1 MLIGSFKP
9 IEGNLKATT
18 SVIDALILQR
28 RASSSFREEI
38 QFPRASE
45 VVFDLSDRV
54 NSSHTALAEFD
65 AEIDA
70 RSLH

>member
-9 IEGNLKATT
+9 IEGNLKAT